1 MAATY
6 LLLMGASE
14 MLNLKYVWTSSLL
27 IMVYIDVEEL
37 VSSSSVPPPCKRC
50 IVKVIKV
57 QLSDKNTLI

>member
-50 IVKVIKV
+50 II
-57 QLSDKNTLI
+57 SESY